1 MQSFIYH
8 PALSSDSA
16 VVFAS
21 PHSGRNYTPE
31 FLASSMLEPVVLR
44 SSEDAYVDCFLRK
57 APEAG
62 AAVLLGGVPRAYV
75 DYNRAATELDP
86 ALIAGVSSRR
96 LNPRISSGLGV
107 IPRVVAGGRTI
118 YRGKLSLAEAEKRL
132 QLYWHP
138 YHDKLTTILAEKRA
152 RHGRVILLDMHSM
165 PRDAI
170 SMNGQH
176 STLRPD
182 IVLGDRFGASAH
194 SAITEAVASIFA
206 EAGFRVARNS
216 PFAGAYIT
224 QRHGLPSIGQ
234 HAIQIEI
241 DRGLYLDER
250 RVAPNASFESF
261 CAVMERIVSKL
272 SELGRDPGIQLPLA
286 AE

>member
-8 PALSSDSA
+8 PPIASDSA

-21 PHSGRNYTPE
+21 PHSGRDYPPE
-31 FLASSMLEPVVLR
+31 FLTATMLEPLALR
-44 SSEDAYVDCFLRK
+44 SSEDAYVDCFLRS
-57 APEAG
+57 APSAG
-62 AAVLLGGVPRAYV
+62 ASVLLGGVPRAYV
-75 DYNRAATELDP
+75 DYNRAANELDP
-86 ALIAGVSSRR
+86 ALITGVSSRR
-96 LNPRISSGLGV
+96 INPRISSGLGV

-118 YRGKLSLAEAEKRL
+118 YRGKLTLAEAEMRL
-132 QLYWHP
+132 QHYWYP
-138 YHDKLTTILAEKRA
+138 YHDKLTELLNEKRA
-152 RHGRVILLDMHSM
+152 RHGRAILLDMHSM

-170 SMNGQH
+170 SMNSQH
-176 STLRPD
+176 NSIRPD

-194 SAITEAVASIFA
+194 ASVTEAVAAIFA

-224 QRHGLPSIGQ
+224 QRHGLPSLGQ
-234 HAIQIEI
+234 HAVQIEI

-250 RVAPNASFESF
+250 RVAPNAGFAGF
-261 CAVMERIVSKL
+261 CKVMEGIVQKL
-272 SELGRDPGIQLPLA
+272 AALGHDPGEQLPLA